1 MSDTLLK
8 QVQLALAR
16 EGIDPGPIDG
26 IKGPLTRQAIAA
38 FQTGEGMEPT
48 GRMDQALVSAL
59 LGPGSGAGS
68 DGAELP
74 DWLRLALSL
83 RGTAEVR
90 GPRHSRTIMGWAE
103 RLGIWYPDDETPWCG
118 LFVAHVISTI
128 FPDMALPSNV
138 LGAQQW
144 LNFGRRLDG
153 PALGAVVVFWRGSPR
168 SWKGHVGFY
177 YGETRTHIL
186 CIGGNQSNTVNVTR
200 IAKNR
205 VKGYRWPNGVP
216 VPTTGPVFRD
226 AQGRVSH
233 NEA

>member
-8 QVQLALAR
+8 QVQVALAR
-16 EGIDPGPIDG
+16 EGFNPGPIDG
-26 IKGPLTRQAIAA
+26 IQGPRTRGAIAA
-38 FQTGEGMEPT
+38 FQSSAGMAPT

-59 LGPGSGAGS
+59 LGPNS
-68 DGAELP
+68 DRVDDRAELP
-74 DWLRLALSL
+74 AWLRHALSL

-118 LFVAHVISTI
+118 LFMAHVMSTI
-128 FPDMALPSNV
+128 FPDAPLPSNV

-144 LNFGRRLDG
+144 LTFGRKLDG

-186 CIGGNQSNTVNVTR
+186 CVGGNQSNTVNVTR

-205 VKGYRWPNGVP
+205 VKGYRWPDGVP
-216 VPTTGPVFRD
+216 MPAIGPVYRNT
-226 AQGRVSH
+226 QGQVTT

>member
-8 QVQLALAR
+8 QVQIALAR

-26 IKGPLTRQAIAA
+26 MIGPLTRQAITAYQAA
-38 FQTGEGMEPT
+38 EGMVQTGL
-48 GRMDQALVSAL
+48 MDQALVTAL
-59 LGPGSGAGS
+59 LGPSSNLAPK
-68 DGAELP
+68 DANLP
-74 DWLRLALSL
+74 AWLRHALSL
-83 RGTAEVR
+83 RGTAEIV
-90 GPRHSRTIMGWAE
+90 GPRHSRIIMGWAE
-103 RLGIWYPDDETPWCG
+103 RLGIWYPNDETPWCG
-118 LFVAHVISTI
+118 LFVAHVIQTT

-144 LNFGRRLDG
+144 LNFGVKLDG

-186 CIGGNQSNTVNVTR
+186 CVGGNQSNTVSVTR

-205 VKGYRWPNGVP
+205 VKGYRWPSGVA
-216 VPTTGPVFRD
+216 VPTIGPVFRD